1 MSTEPTQ
8 TPATPE
14 PSPATTEPAA
24 PSLINGN
31 GTTEITNAV
40 PGEPEKKVEPAAK
53 AEPLTAEAITIPE
66 GFQVDEA
73 SRGKFLEIAN
83 ELGLSKDGANKLVG
97 LQAEL
102 AKQASEAGS
111 KLWEDMQKQ
120 WQDQVRADPEIGGT
134 KLDENLSHIAKLLQ
148 THGND
153 EVRQAFDVTGAGNHP
168 AVIKFLVKL
177 GKELGEG
184 SPVSGRPSTAPQDA
198 ASILYPNQG
207 KS

>member
-1 MSTEPTQ
+1 MSLVETQAQ
-8 TPATPE
+8 TPPAQE
-14 PSPATTEPAA
+14 PSSGTTEQTP

-31 GTTEITNAV
+31 AKTEPAPT
-40 PGEPEKKVEPAAK
+40 GEPKVETAPK
-53 AEPLTAEAITIPE
+53 AEPLTAEAIQFPE
-66 GFQVDEA
+66 GLVVDDA
-73 SRGKFLEIAN
+73 AKGKFLEIAN
-83 ELGLSKDGANKLVG
+83 EFGISKDAANKLVG

-111 KLWEDMQKQ
+111 KLWMDTQKQ
-120 WQDQVRADPEIGGT
+120 WQDQVRADQEIGGT
-134 KLDENLSHIAKLLQ
+134 KLEENLSHIAKLLN

-184 SPVSGRPSTAPQDA
+184 TPVSGRPSTAPQDA

-207 KS
+207 NR